1 MTPSKIRQKILSER
15 AAWIR
20 NMLASLENLPLG
32 SVEEFSRSRD
42 TVAAAESYLRRS
54 LEALFDVGRHI
65 LGKGFGVPVAEYKQV
80 ARDLADRG
88 VISAVYLNLMVNM
101 AGYRN
106 RLTHFYD
113 EVSMEELYQI
123 VTVHRED
130 IRNILNEFLTWQKN
144 HPEMVDATL

>member
-1 MTPSKIRQKILSER
+1 
-15 AAWIR
+15 
-20 NMLASLENLPLG
+20 MLASLENLPLG